1 MFLPRRESDKAAA
14 WISQAK
20 DLIQLGIGEGSGVRS
35 YLAAM
40 EFERQ
45 ARVEIDPQRRRS

>member
-14 WISQAK
+14 RISQAK
-20 DLIQLGIGEGSGVRS
+20 VLIQLAIGERSGVRS

-45 ARVEIDPQRRRS
+45 ARVKIDPQRRRS